1 MNETEK
7 KIIAQML
14 DELVL
19 RAAPDSRTVPKY
31 GGMLY
36 TLKPD
41 DKEGQ
46 FCGIFVYKNHV
57 NLSFA
62 NGTSLEDPA
71 GVLLGTGKFR
81 RHINFG
87 SADEVDAKVLVALL
101 KQSAKL
107 SVSG

>member
-1 MNETEK
+1 
-7 KIIAQML
+7 ML